1 MSAELRAFTVTT
13 PAGTPSSA
21 PLLTPLTMPA
31 RIVTGVRIRIPRGP
45 AGQLGLRLASAGTQV
60 IPWNTG
66 SWLVADDEVYDEPLE
81 GFISS
86 GAWQLQSYNGGLWDH
101 TVQVLFRLQPVG
113 SQAPTLSTPLLEL

>member
-1 MSAELRAFTVTT
+1 MAQELRAFTVLT
-13 PAGTPSSA
+13 PAGTPISA

-60 IPWNTG
+60 VPWNSG
-66 SWLVADDEVYDEPLE
+66 SWVIADDEVYDEPLE

-86 GAWQLQSYNGGLWDH
+86 GAWQLQSYNTGLWDH
-101 TVQVLFRLQPVG
+101 TVQVLFRLLPVG
-113 SQAPTLSTPLLEL
+113 QQATTLAAPLLEL